1 MKGDNA
7 CSSRRKKEVS
17 GKQGTMRGPK
27 RPWYLLFLLLFSVN
41 KTSLHINMGVLHEA
55 LTVHKSPN
63 NEKLD
68 SLTRVYEPHSKE
80 SWDFEQFE

>member
-1 MKGDNA
+1 
-7 CSSRRKKEVS
+7 
-17 GKQGTMRGPK
+17 MRGPK
-27 RPWYLLFLLLFSVN
+27 RPWCLLFLLLFSVN
-41 KTSLHINMGVLHEA
+41 KTSLHINMGVLHET
-55 LTVHKSPN
+55 LTVHVSPN